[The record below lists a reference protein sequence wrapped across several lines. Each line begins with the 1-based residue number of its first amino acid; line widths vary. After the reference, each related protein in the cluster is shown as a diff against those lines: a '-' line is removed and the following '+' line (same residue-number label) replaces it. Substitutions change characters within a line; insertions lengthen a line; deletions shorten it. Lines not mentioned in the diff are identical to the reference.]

1 VLTGTV
7 RSADEFAASDFRRRS
22 PRFQSEN
29 LARNLS
35 LVDELEAFSAELG
48 ITAAQLALAWV
59 HAQGDDLIS
68 IPGTKDP
75 SRAAQNV
82 AALEIALS
90 AETLA
95 RLDVAVAT
103 QPLVGER
110 YPASVMRTIGV

>member
-1 VLTGTV
+1 VPK
-7 RSADEFAASDFRRRS
+7 RDQQSAGAARR
-22 PRFQSEN
+22 
-29 LARNLS
+29 
-35 LVDELEAFSAELG
+35 
-48 ITAAQLALAWV
+48 AQLALASV
-59 HAQGDDLIS
+59 HAQGDGPIS

-110 YPASVMRTIGV
+110 YPAPVMRTVGVLWRGVCGAARRIHGPLKAVSDTQNSNSQFTETLR